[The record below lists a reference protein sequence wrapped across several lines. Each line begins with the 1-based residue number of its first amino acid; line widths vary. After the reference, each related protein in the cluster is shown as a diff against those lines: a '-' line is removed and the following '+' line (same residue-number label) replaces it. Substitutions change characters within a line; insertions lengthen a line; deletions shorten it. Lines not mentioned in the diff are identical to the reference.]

1 MDICCREKGRRYAKM
16 ARKKEV
22 LLKAKKQKSTLET
35 KAQAGAEK
43 SWIVTHESK
52 ACDPETLRQ
61 IYERLCE
68 IR

>member
-1 MDICCREKGRRYAKM
+1 M